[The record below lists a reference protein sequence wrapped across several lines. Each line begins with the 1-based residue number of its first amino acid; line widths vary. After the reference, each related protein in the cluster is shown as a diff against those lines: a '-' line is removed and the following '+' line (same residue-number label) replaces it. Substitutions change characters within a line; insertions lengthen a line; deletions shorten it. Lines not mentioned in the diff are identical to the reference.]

1 MAKNLQPTILVVED
15 DESISSIIKYNLKK
29 AGYMVNL
36 VDNGNDAITAAKST
50 IPDLILL
57 DWMLPGM
64 TGIDVCKTLRSQP
77 ETVNIPII
85 MLSAKGEEIDKI
97 TGLDRGADDY
107 ITKPFSPVEL
117 SARIKAVLRR
127 IRPAFSGKFLEFEDI
142 KIDLSMHTVERAG
155 QELKLSPIEFKILQ
169 SLMENP
175 GRVLSRESIMDK
187 IWGAEIYVGTRT
199 IDVHITRL
207 RKALIASS
215 KDGNDIIK
223 TVRLGG
229 YALKSSKDKEE

>member
-1 MAKNLQPTILVVED
+1 MAKNLQPMILVVED

-29 AGYMVNL
+29 AGYLVNL
-36 VDNGNDAITAAKST
+36 VDNGNDAVEAARQSP
-50 IPDLILL
+50 PDLVLL

-64 TGIDVCKTLRSQP
+64 NGIDVCRALRAQP
-77 ETVNIPII
+77 ETTNIPII

-97 TGLDRGADDY
+97 TGLERGADDY

-142 KIDLSMHTVERAG
+142 SMDLSMHTVSRG
-155 QELKLSPIEFKILQ
+155 GKELKLSPIEFKILQ
-169 SLMENP
+169 SMMENP

-187 IWGAEIYVGTRT
+187 IWGTDIYVGTRT

-207 RKALIASS
+207 RRSLIASS
-215 KDGNDIIK
+215 KDGKDIIK

-229 YALKSSKDKEE
+229 YALKTGKDSKE

>member
-1 MAKNLQPTILVVED
+1 MVKNLQPMILVVED
-15 DESISSIIKYNLKK
+15 DDSISSIIKYNLKK
-29 AGYMVNL
+29 AGYLVNV
-36 VDNGNDAITAAKST
+36 VDNGNDAIDFAKGST
-50 IPDLILL
+50 PDLVLL

-64 TGIDVCKTLRSQP
+64 TGIDVCKALRSMP
-77 ETVNIPII
+77 ETANIPII

-97 TGLDRGADDY
+97 TGLERGADDY

-127 IRPAFSGKFLEFEDI
+127 IRPAFSGKFLEFDDI
-142 KIDLSMHTVERAG
+142 IMDLSMHTVSRDG
-155 QELKLSPIEFKILQ
+155 KELKVSPIEFKILQ

-175 GRVLSRESIMDK
+175 GRVLSREAIMDK
-187 IWGAEIYVGTRT
+187 IWGTEIYVGTRT

-207 RKALIASS
+207 RKILVASS
-215 KDGNDIIK
+215 KDGEDVIK

-229 YALKSSKDKEE
+229 YALKTGKKKEK

>member
-36 VDNGNDAITAAKST
+36 VDNGNDAIDSAKSSP
-50 IPDLILL
+50 PDLVLL

-64 TGIDVCKTLRSQP
+64 TGIDVCKALRSQP
-77 ETVNIPII
+77 ETMNIPII

-97 TGLDRGADDY
+97 TGLERGADDY

-127 IRPAFSGKFLEFEDI
+127 IRPAFSGKFLDFDDI
-142 KIDLSMHTVERAG
+142 KIDLSMHSVERAG
-155 QELKLSPIEFKILQ
+155 KELKLSPIEFKILQ

-187 IWGAEIYVGTRT
+187 IWGTDIYVGTRT

-207 RKALIASS
+207 RKALIAVS
-215 KDGNDIIK
+215 KDGKDVIK

-229 YALKSSKDKEE
+229 YALRSSKDKED